1 MKQYY
6 KRSQWVGC
14 SNFQERINELQQAHE
29 EFVQEFI
36 VTTTRR
42 RPRIYKEPNPRK
54 VEISVMDIKVTI
66 DFTEWQAHGSIGTII
81 KRIY

>member
-1 MKQYY
+1 MKQYN

-14 SNFQERINELQQAHE
+14 SNFQERINELRQAHE

-42 RPRIYKEPNPRK
+42 RPRIYREPNPRK

>member
-1 MKQYY
+1 MKQHY

-14 SNFQERINELQQAHE
+14 SNFQERINELRQAHE
-29 EFVQEFI
+29 EFVQEFM
-36 VTTTRR
+36 VVTTRR

-54 VEISVMDIKVTI
+54 VEISVMDIKITI

-81 KRIY
+81 KKIY

>member
-1 MKQYY
+1 MEKHY

-14 SNFQERINELQQAHE
+14 SNFQERINELRQAHE

-36 VTTTRR
+36 VATTRR
-42 RPRIYKEPNPRK
+42 RPRIYREPNPRK

>member
-1 MKQYY
+1 MKQHY

-14 SNFQERINELQQAHE
+14 SNFQERINELRQAHE

-36 VTTTRR
+36 VATTRR
-42 RPRIYKEPNPRK
+42 RTRIYKESNPRK
-54 VEISVMDIKVTI
+54 VEISVIDIKVTI